1 MADERD
7 KGPTIPR
14 STDEES
20 VENAEEKY
28 EGEENVTDENIV
40 IDTTSTEPLREAQIE
55 EPSDDPRLR
64 ETPRRTDGGFTS
76 PKFGSAGSGGAE
88 LEPGPERD

>member
-14 STDEES
+14 STDEEN
-20 VENAEEKY
+20 EA
-28 EGEENVTDENIV
+28 
-40 IDTTSTEPLREAQIE
+40 IDTTSAEPLRGAKIE
-55 EPSDDPRLR
+55 EPKKEDLDEEQNPPRTTR
-64 ETPRRTDGGFTS
+64 GNFTA
-76 PKFGSAGSGGAE
+76 PKFGSAGSGRAE

>member
-20 VENAEEKY
+20 AEEKY
-28 EGEENVTDENIV
+28 PAEEDATEENVV
-40 IDTTSTEPLREAQIE
+40 IDTTSTEPLRDAKIE
-55 EPSDDPRLR
+55 EPSEDPRLR
-64 ETPRRTDGGFTS
+64 ETPRRTDGNFTS

>member
-7 KGPTIPR
+7 KGPSIPR

-20 VENAEEKY
+20 MENAEEKY
-28 EGEENVTDENIV
+28 ADDESASDENIV
-40 IDTTSTEPLREAQIE
+40 IDTTSSEPLRESQID
-55 EPSDDPRLR
+55 EPSEDPRLR
-64 ETPRRTDGGFTS
+64 KSPPRTDGKFTA